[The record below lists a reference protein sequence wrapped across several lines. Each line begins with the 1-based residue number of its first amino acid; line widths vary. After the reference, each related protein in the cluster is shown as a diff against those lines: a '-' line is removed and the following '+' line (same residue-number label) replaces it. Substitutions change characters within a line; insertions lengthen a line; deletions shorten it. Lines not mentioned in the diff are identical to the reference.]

1 MSSDKMSNKEDIKN
15 EVNELMRKYSKRHK
29 SDYHIHEDLKKNY
42 NDSEATNILKK
53 YKEELDVAKKLA
65 EKIKNRLLSKY
76 PSLSQQ
82 QYIQKIGEYKKKYNF
97 NSATM
102 SAILYMLFN
111 RDSDK
116 KMKNE
121 FEAPY
126 TQMSKALGYIPQSY
140 HFSGAL
146 NYSGEEE
153 EVKEI
158 LKMGALT
165 NNLHEQVQL
174 QSLIYEPC
182 SPTALMNNFPREKF
196 NMTNHIHPVLF
207 ALFFPKFEV
216 CDRHMLFASISK
228 IIKRKYE
235 GEDLQTQP
243 DVELYDDIAKDP
255 VETTCTAESNKP
267 FTDLLS
273 RTNVQVQVWQN
284 VMALREGKF
293 YSTDLD
299 KFKAS
304 INNCKANIFD
314 MADYAYVKDEA
325 TILRKLFAAFSLR
338 PTYVT
343 VMPMSNM
350 SMSSPIMAQVIAP
363 QVSTIPMVPLRMNN
377 VGKNEGESEVLNL
390 TSALNDRQT
399 FFQNKQIVVKEQQI
413 VYSKDLIVFY
423 VNRRFQANTFTR
435 LMTPYQMPKL
445 PITMNTYERL
455 NDVEVLS
462 NFEIAIASQSFK
474 LRSAVTVETVEI
486 QKGVIKNN
494 QIIAGCSAIVL
505 PDDDGIGNLNDVG
518 FMYTPLNYGKKNI
531 TNDSNLHP
539 IYTIPISNSVN
550 INTTEVSANVI
561 EKLSRQGTLFIY
573 ECIDGL
579 PQNPQTNV
587 FGF

>member
-1 MSSDKMSNKEDIKN
+1 MSDKLSNKEDIKN

-29 SDYHIHEDLKKNY
+29 SDYHIHEDLKKDY
-42 NDSEATNILKK
+42 NDSQASAILKK

-76 PSLSQQ
+76 PSLTQQ
-82 QYIQKIGEYKKKYNF
+82 QYIQKIGEYQKKYNF
-97 NSATM
+97 NKSTM

-116 KMKNE
+116 KMDRE
-121 FEAPY
+121 FDAPY
-126 TQMSKALGYIPQSY
+126 TQMSKALGYIPQNY

-158 LKMGALT
+158 LKLGAMT
-165 NNLHEQVQL
+165 DNLHEQVQL
-174 QSLIYEPC
+174 QSLIYESC
-182 SPTALMNNFPREKF
+182 SNTALMNNFPREKF

-216 CDRHMLFASISK
+216 CDRHMLFASIPK
-228 IIKRKYE
+228 IIKRKYN

-255 VETTCTAESNKP
+255 VETTCTADSNKP

-273 RTNVQVQVWQN
+273 RANVQVKLWEN
-284 VMALREGKF
+284 VVALREGKF
-293 YSTDLD
+293 YSTNLD
-299 KFKAS
+299 SFMTA
-304 INNCKANIFD
+304 INTCKANIFD

-338 PTYVT
+338 PTYIT
-343 VMPMSNM
+343 VMPLSNA

-377 VGKNEGESEVLNL
+377 ADNNKDNNKALNL

-399 FFQNKQIVVKEQQI
+399 FFQNKQIVVKEQSI
-413 VYSKDLIVFY
+413 IYSKDLIVFY
-423 VNRRFQANTFTR
+423 VNRRFQANSFTR
-435 LMTPYQMPKL
+435 LMTPYQMPTL
-445 PITMNTYERL
+445 PITMSTYERL
-455 NDVEVLS
+455 NDVEVE
-462 NFEIAIASQSFK
+462 FPFDITIASQSFK
-474 LRSAVTVETVEI
+474 LRSAVAIETVEI
-486 QKGVIKNN
+486 QKGVVKNN
-494 QIIAGCSAIVL
+494 QIIAGCSAIVI
-505 PDDDGIGNLNDVG
+505 PDNMENFNDMG
-518 FMYTPLNYGKKNI
+518 FVYTPLNYGRN
-531 TNDSNLHP
+531 NDGEDANLHP
-539 IYTIPISNSVN
+539 IDRIPVSNSVKYGDGEGE
-550 INTTEVSANVI
+550 ISSNVI
-561 EKLSRQGTLFIY
+561 EKLCHQGTLFIY
-573 ECIDGL
+573 ECTEGIS
-579 PQNPQTNV
+579 QNHKPNI